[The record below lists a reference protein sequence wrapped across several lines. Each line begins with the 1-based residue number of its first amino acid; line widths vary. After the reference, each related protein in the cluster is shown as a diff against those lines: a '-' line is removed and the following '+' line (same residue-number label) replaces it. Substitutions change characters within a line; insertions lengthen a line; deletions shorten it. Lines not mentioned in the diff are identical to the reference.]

1 MMPKLSFVIPC
12 YGSEHTI
19 APVVHEVISLID
31 QDRFDYEFILVNDCS
46 KDNVWESITGLVEEN
61 PKIKAISFASNFGQ
75 QSALL
80 AGFRHASGDF
90 VISMDDDGQAPVE
103 SLNEMIDLL
112 IEKDYDIV
120 YGCYQHVKQ
129 SGFRR
134 FGSWFNHKMAVW
146 FSNCPRD
153 LFPTSFYVAR
163 KFLIEEISRFE
174 NCYAYISGL
183 VFRTTRNIG
192 KVYVKHRSRIEGSS
206 GYTLRRLIG
215 LWVNGFTAFSVKPLR
230 LATLLGFFFS
240 ISGFVY
246 GLVILFMKLLHLDV
260 PVGYASIMAA
270 ILFVGG
276 LLMFMVGMVGEYI
289 GRIYINQNKSPQYVI
304 RKKLNFDDENDIRK

>member
-1 MMPKLSFVIPC
+1 MMQKLSFVIPC

-19 APVVHEVISLID
+19 APVVHEAISMID
-31 QDRFDYEFILVNDCS
+31 KERFDYEFILVNDCS
-46 KDNVWESITGLVEEN
+46 KDNVWKSITKLVEEN
-61 PKIKAISFASNFGQ
+61 PKIKAISFAANFGQ

-80 AGFRHASGDF
+80 AGFRHATGDF

-120 YGCYQHVKQ
+120 YGCYQQVKQ

-134 FGSWFNHKMAVW
+134 FGSWLNHKMAIW
-146 FSNCPRD
+146 FSNCPKD

-163 KFLIEEISRFE
+163 KFLIEEITRFE

-192 KVYVKHRSRIEGSS
+192 RVYVNHRSRIEGSS
-206 GYTLRRLIG
+206 GYTLKRLIG

-230 LATLLGFFFS
+230 LATFLGFGFS
-240 ISGFVY
+240 FAGVVY
-246 GLVILFMKLLHLDV
+246 GIYVIVSKLIHPDT
-260 PVGYASIMAA
+260 PVGYASIMAT
-270 ILFVGG
+270 ILFIGG
-276 LLMFMVGMVGEYI
+276 VLMFIMGMIGEYI

-304 RKKLNFDDENDIRK
+304 RQKLNFDDEDDIR

>member
-1 MMPKLSFVIPC
+1 MQKLSFVIPC

-19 APVVHEVISLID
+19 IPVVHEVISLID
-31 QDRFDYEFILVNDCS
+31 TNRFDYEFILVNDCS
-46 KDNVWESITGLVEEN
+46 KDNVWKSITQLVDEN
-61 PKIKAISFASNFGQ
+61 PKVKGISFARNFGQ

-80 AGFRHASGDF
+80 AGFRHATGDY
-90 VISMDDDGQAPVE
+90 VVSMDDDGQAPVE

-112 IEKDYDIV
+112 INEDYDIV
-120 YGCYQHVKQ
+120 YGCYQQVKQ

-146 FSNCPRD
+146 FSNCPKD

-192 KVYVKHRSRIEGSS
+192 KVYVKHRSRLEGHS
-206 GYTLRRLIG
+206 GYTIRRLIG

-230 LATLLGFFFS
+230 LATFLGFGFS
-240 ISGFVY
+240 MVGFAY
-246 GLVILFMKLLHLDV
+246 GLVIIVMKLLRPDI
-260 PVGYASIMAA
+260 PIGYSSIMAA
-270 ILFVGG
+270 ILFIGG
-276 LLMFMVGMVGEYI
+276 VLMFTMGMVGEYI
-289 GRIYINQNKSPQYVI
+289 GRIYINQNKAPQYVI
-304 RKKLNFDDENDIRK
+304 KKKLNFDNADNFCS

>member
-1 MMPKLSFVIPC
+1 MIPC

-19 APVVHEVISLID
+19 VPVVHEVISLID
-31 QDRFDYEFILVNDCS
+31 TRRFDYEFILVNDCS
-46 KDNVWESITGLVEEN
+46 KDNVWQSITSLVEEN
-61 PKIKAISFASNFGQ
+61 PNIKGISFARNFGQ

-80 AGFRHASGDF
+80 AGFRHATGDF

-112 IEKDYDIV
+112 INEDYDIV
-120 YGCYQHVKQ
+120 YGCYQQVKQ

-134 FGSWFNHKMAVW
+134 FGSWFNHKMAIW
-146 FSNCPRD
+146 FSNCPKD

-183 VFRTTRNIG
+183 VFRSTRNIG
-192 KVYVKHRSRIEGSS
+192 KVDVKHRSRLEGHS
-206 GYTLRRLIG
+206 GYTLKRLIG

-230 LATLLGFFFS
+230 LATFLGFGFS
-240 ISGFVY
+240 IAGFIY
-246 GLVILFMKLLHLDV
+246 GLVIIIMKLLHPDV
-260 PVGYASIMAA
+260 PIGYSSIMAA
-270 ILFVGG
+270 LLFIGG
-276 LLMFMVGMVGEYI
+276 VLMFIMGMVGEYI

-304 RKKLNFDDENDIRK
+304 RTKLNIDNADGVCK

>member
-1 MMPKLSFVIPC
+1 MQKLSFVIPC

-19 APVVHEVISLID
+19 EPVVQEVISLID
-31 QDRFDYEFILVNDCS
+31 KERFDYEFILVNDCS
-46 KDNVWESITGLVEEN
+46 KDNVWQSITKLVEEN
-61 PKIKAISFASNFGQ
+61 PKIKGICFASNFGQ

-80 AGFRHASGDF
+80 AGFRHATGDY

-103 SLNEMIDLL
+103 SLGDMIDLL

-146 FSNCPRD
+146 FSNCPND

-183 VFRTTRNIG
+183 VFRSTRNIG
-192 KVYVKHRSRIEGSS
+192 KLYVQHRSRLEGKS
-206 GYTLRRLIG
+206 GYTLKRLIG

-230 LATLLGFFFS
+230 LATVLGFLFS
-240 ISGFVY
+240 MAGFVY
-246 GLVILFMKLLHLDV
+246 GMVILIMKLLHLDV
-260 PVGYASIMAA
+260 PTGYASIMAA
-270 ILFVGG
+270 ILFIGG
-276 LLMFMVGMVGEYI
+276 VLMFIMGMVGEYI

-304 RKKLNFDDENDIRK
+304 KKTLNIDNAEDIRK

>member
-1 MMPKLSFVIPC
+1 MQKLSFVIPC

-19 APVVHEVISLID
+19 IPVVHEVISLID
-31 QDRFDYEFILVNDCS
+31 TNRFDYEFILVNDCS
-46 KDNVWESITGLVEEN
+46 KDNVWKSITQLVDEN
-61 PKIKAISFASNFGQ
+61 PKVKGISFARNFGQ
-75 QSALL
+75 QPALL
-80 AGFRHASGDF
+80 AGFRHATGDY

-112 IEKDYDIV
+112 INEDYDIV
-120 YGCYQHVKQ
+120 YGCYQQVKQ

-146 FSNCPRD
+146 FSNCPKD

-192 KVYVKHRSRIEGSS
+192 KVYVKHRSRLEGHS
-206 GYTLRRLIG
+206 GYTIRRLIG

-230 LATLLGFFFS
+230 LATFLGFGFS
-240 ISGFVY
+240 MVGFAY
-246 GLVILFMKLLHLDV
+246 GLAIIVMKLLR
-260 PVGYASIMAA
+260 PNIPIGYSSIMAA
-270 ILFVGG
+270 ILFIGG
-276 LLMFMVGMVGEYI
+276 ILMFTMGMVGEYI
-289 GRIYINQNKSPQYVI
+289 GRIYINQNKAPQYVI
-304 RKKLNFDDENDIRK
+304 KKKLNFDNADNFCS

>member
-1 MMPKLSFVIPC
+1 MQKLSFVIPC

-19 APVVHEVISLID
+19 IPVVHEVISLID
-31 QDRFDYEFILVNDCS
+31 TNRFDYEFILVNDCS
-46 KDNVWESITGLVEEN
+46 KDNVWKSITQLVDEN
-61 PKIKAISFASNFGQ
+61 PKVKGISFARNFGQ

-80 AGFRHASGDF
+80 AGFRHATGDY
-90 VISMDDDGQAPVE
+90 VVSMDDDGQAPVE

-112 IEKDYDIV
+112 INEDYDIV
-120 YGCYQHVKQ
+120 YGCYQQVKQ

-146 FSNCPRD
+146 FSNCPKD

-192 KVYVKHRSRIEGSS
+192 KVYVKHRSRLEGHS
-206 GYTLRRLIG
+206 GYTIRRLIG

-230 LATLLGFFFS
+230 LATFLGFVFS
-240 ISGFVY
+240 MVGFAY
-246 GLVILFMKLLHLDV
+246 GLAIIVMKLLR
-260 PVGYASIMAA
+260 PNIPIGYSSIMAA
-270 ILFVGG
+270 ILFIGG
-276 LLMFMVGMVGEYI
+276 VLMFTMGMVGEYI
-289 GRIYINQNKSPQYVI
+289 GRIYINQNKAPQYVI
-304 RKKLNFDDENDIRK
+304 KKKLNFDNADNFCS

>member
-1 MMPKLSFVIPC
+1 MQKLSFVIPC

-19 APVVHEVISLID
+19 IPVVHEVISLID
-31 QDRFDYEFILVNDCS
+31 TDRFDYEFILVNDCS
-46 KDNVWESITGLVEEN
+46 MDNVWMSISQLVEEN
-61 PKIKAISFASNFGQ
+61 PRIKGISFARNFGQ

-112 IEKDYDIV
+112 IDEDFDIV
-120 YGCYQHVKQ
+120 YGCYQQVKQ

-134 FGSWFNHKMAVW
+134 IGSWFNHKMAVW

-163 KFLIEEISRFE
+163 KFLIEEISQFE

-192 KVYVKHRSRIEGSS
+192 KVYVKHRSRMEGES
-206 GYTLRRLIG
+206 GYTLKRLIG

-240 ISGFVY
+240 ISGFAY
-246 GLVILFMKLLHLDV
+246 GLVVLIMKLLNLDV
-260 PVGYASIMAA
+260 PAGYASIMAT

-276 LLMFMVGMVGEYI
+276 LLMFMLGMVGEYI

-304 RKKLNFDDENDIRK
+304 RKKLNFDNEDTPVP

>member
-1 MMPKLSFVIPC
+1 MDKLSIVIPC

-19 APVVHEVISLID
+19 VPVVHEVIGLID
-31 QDRFDYEFILVNDCS
+31 KDRFDYEFILVNDCS
-46 KDNVWESITGLVEEN
+46 KDNVWESITSLVQEN
-61 PKIKAISFASNFGQ
+61 SRIKAIRFASNFGQ

-80 AGFRHASGDF
+80 AGFRHATGDY

-112 IEKDYDIV
+112 IKEDYDIV
-120 YGCYQHVKQ
+120 YGCYHQAKQ

-134 FGSWFNHKMAVW
+134 FGSWFNHKMAIW
-146 FSNCPRD
+146 FSNCPKG
-153 LFPTSFYVAR
+153 LYPTSFYVAR

-183 VFRTTRNIG
+183 VFRSTRNIG
-192 KVYVKHRSRIEGSS
+192 KVYVNHRSRLEGHS
-206 GYTLRRLIG
+206 GYTLKRLIG

-230 LATLLGFFFS
+230 LATFLGFVFS
-240 ISGFVY
+240 IIGALY
-246 GLVILFMKLLHLDV
+246 GAAIIVMKLIHPDTPLGYSSIMASILFM
-260 PVGYASIMAA
+260 
-270 ILFVGG
+270 GG
-276 LLMFMVGMVGEYI
+276 VLMFIMGMVGEYI

-304 RKKLNFDDENDIRK
+304 RQKLNFDNGNSIR

>member
-1 MMPKLSFVIPC
+1 MQKLSFVIPC

-19 APVVHEVISLID
+19 EPVVHEAISLID
-31 QDRFDYEFILVNDCS
+31 KERFDYEFILVNDCS
-46 KDNVWESITGLVEEN
+46 KDNVWKSITKLVEEN
-61 PKIKAISFASNFGQ
+61 PKIKAISFARNFGQ

-80 AGFRHASGDF
+80 AGFRHATGDF

-103 SLNEMIDLL
+103 SLGEMIDLL

-120 YGCYQHVKQ
+120 YGCYEHVKQ

-134 FGSWFNHKMAVW
+134 FGSWFNHKMAIW
-146 FSNCPRD
+146 FSNCPKD

-183 VFRTTRNIG
+183 VFRSTRNIG
-192 KVYVKHRSRIEGSS
+192 KVEVKHRSRLEGSS
-206 GYTLRRLIG
+206 GYTLKRLIG

-230 LATLLGFFFS
+230 LATFLGFGFS
-240 ISGFVY
+240 IAGLLYGIFVI
-246 GLVILFMKLLHLDV
+246 VMKLIHPDT
-260 PVGYASIMAA
+260 PVGYSSIMAA
-270 ILFVGG
+270 ILFIVGV
-276 LLMFMVGMVGEYI
+276 LMFIMGMVGEYI

-304 RKKLNFDDENDIRK
+304 RTKLNFDDADDIRE

>member
-1 MMPKLSFVIPC
+1 MQKLSFVIPC

-19 APVVHEVISLID
+19 IPVVHEVISLID
-31 QDRFDYEFILVNDCS
+31 TNRFDYEFILVNDCS
-46 KDNVWESITGLVEEN
+46 KDNVWKSITQLVDEN
-61 PKIKAISFASNFGQ
+61 PKVKGISFARNFGQ

-80 AGFRHASGDF
+80 AGFRHATGDY

-112 IEKDYDIV
+112 INEDYDIV
-120 YGCYQHVKQ
+120 YGCYQQVKQ

-146 FSNCPRD
+146 FSNCPKD

-192 KVYVKHRSRIEGSS
+192 KVYVKHRSRLEGHS
-206 GYTLRRLIG
+206 GYTIRRLIG

-230 LATLLGFFFS
+230 LATFLGFGFS
-240 ISGFVY
+240 MVGFAY
-246 GLVILFMKLLHLDV
+246 GLAIIVMKLLR
-260 PVGYASIMAA
+260 PNIPIGYSSIMAA
-270 ILFVGG
+270 ILFIGG
-276 LLMFMVGMVGEYI
+276 VLMFTMGMVGEYI
-289 GRIYINQNKSPQYVI
+289 GRIYINQNKAPQYVI
-304 RKKLNFDDENDIRK
+304 KKKLNFDNADNFCS